1 MTAGPIEIEAKFRV
15 LDESI
20 LEEIGGADTVAGM
33 TALEPLS
40 GPTRYEDHYIDTPD
54 RHLRRA
60 GWTLR
65 LRKVRGGTLGSLKRT
80 APPAGAVFTRDEIEH
95 PAANTTDPDR
105 WPESPVAVRARE
117 LIAGR
122 IPERIVAVRQDRC
135 KRSFSH
141 GSSRLELS
149 IDRVEA
155 VLPDGRV
162 IDSWVEVEL
171 ELEHGDPAIVDRV
184 AAIMGRRRA
193 LRAET
198 IGKGERAIDAAH
210 ADATRRVR
218 VRAR

>member
-54 RHLRRA
+54 
-60 GWTLR
+60 
-65 LRKVRGGTLGSLKRT
+65 
-80 APPAGAVFTRDEIEH
+80 AGAVFTRDEIEH